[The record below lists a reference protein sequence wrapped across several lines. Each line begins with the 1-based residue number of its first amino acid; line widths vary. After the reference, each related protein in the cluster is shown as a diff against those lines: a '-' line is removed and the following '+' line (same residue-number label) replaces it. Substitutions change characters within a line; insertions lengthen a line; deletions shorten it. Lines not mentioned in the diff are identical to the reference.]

1 MSQSQLRTTQPVI
14 RTCLARAR
22 IPCYMELGATLYMP
36 ASRKDIA
43 EILNQQKLTGLRSV
57 VVCTED
63 SILEQELAP
72 ALANLQLVLERL
84 RPSSM
89 LRFIRPRSPEVL
101 SQLMRIPEIG
111 KIDGFVLP
119 KVNDK
124 NLPIYA
130 EIAAQIPE
138 LLLMPTLETEVAFS
152 RERLEALRDRLAKV
166 GNPILCLRIGGNDL
180 LHLLGLRRPKHLTIY
195 DTPLRNVIN
204 DIILTFRPAGYG
216 LSSPVFE
223 YLDNHE
229 TLQREVELDIVHGL
243 LTKTAIHPTQ
253 VPVIE
258 TAYRV
263 CQKDMDLAQQVLQ
276 EGVPAV
282 FKLNSQMVEPAT
294 HCAWAEQLLLQ
305 AELYGRCCEQPN
317 SCLCPQKNFDHNS
330 AILQKDY

>member
-1 MSQSQLRTTQPVI
+1 MYPSQLQRSQPAKPYPV
-14 RTCLARAR
+14 RAQ

-36 ASRKDIA
+36 ATRQDVGK
-43 EILNQQKLTGLRSV
+43 ILNQQKLTGLRSA

-72 ALANLQLVLERL
+72 ALNHLQLVLEQL
-84 RPSSM
+84 RSSSM
-89 LRFIRPRSPEVL
+89 LRFIRPRNPEVL
-101 SQLMRIPEIG
+101 SQLIRIPEIRR
-111 KIDGFVLP
+111 IDGFVLP
-119 KVNDK
+119 KVNEQ
-124 NLPIYA
+124 NLPLYA
-130 EIAAQIPE
+130 EIAARIPD

-152 RERLEALRDRLAKV
+152 RKRLEALRHKLAEV

-180 LHLLGLRRPKHLTIY
+180 LRLLGLRRPKHLTIY

-204 DIILTFRPAGYG
+204 DIILTFRPAGYA

-223 YLDNHE
+223 YLDNHD
-229 TLQREVELDIVHGL
+229 TLQREVALDIVHGL

-258 TAYRV
+258 AAYRV
-263 CQKDMDLAQQVLQ
+263 CQKDMDLAQQVLK
-276 EGVPAV
+276 EGAPAV

-305 AELYGRCCEQPN
+305 AELYGACCEQPN
-317 SCLCPQKNFDHNS
+317 GCLCPQKSF
-330 AILQKDY
+330 